1 MLEVRDWVQRPP
13 GRIVVRLGPG
23 WELQEMILGDPDGP
37 AASKPCPGVPGPSPG
52 RELSV
57 CPGRVGLH
65 RKRNSLLLPGS
76 GPEAPEFILRVS
88 GHGPE
93 ALGPDRGCR
102 AHRGY
107 KFADPTP
114 TKFQQ
119 ENLGN
124 ASPSPPTPL

>member
-1 MLEVRDWVQRPP
+1 MSNRYAPRTGLGAPRDDI
-13 GRIVVRLGPG
+13 GGSGL
-23 WELQEMILGDPDGP
+23 GP